1 MSAQRHIVIL
11 LRESRHLTRR
21 RLLRNTTT
29 VGTAEVLAGAV
40 EAEALAAAVEAEALA
55 AAVEAEVLAGAVEA
69 EALAGGGKQR
79 LQCGFG
85 GRVRRG

>member
-1 MSAQRHIVIL
+1 MSVQRHIVIL

-21 RLLRNTTT
+21 RLLRNTAT

-40 EAEALAAAVEAEALA
+40 EAEVLA
-55 AAVEAEVLAGAVEA
+55 AAVEAEVLAAAVEA

>member
-21 RLLRNTTT
+21 RLLRNTAT
-29 VGTAEVLAGAV
+29 VGTAEV
-40 EAEALAAAVEAEALA
+40 LA
-55 AAVEAEVLAGAVEA
+55 AAVEAEVLAAAVEA